1 MLGMNITFVT
11 RFFSILFAVLLMF
24 NDFAFAK
31 GNGRFSKN
39 SIVKF
44 ERMKSGQYIIDVKVN
59 ALGPFKFMIDTA
71 ATRSSIFESTGKKL
85 GLEIKNDN
93 DVLISGMTVSSY
105 RPTVNV
111 ETLQFSRFVFRDHK
125 IVILKNWKDSE
136 TKIDGILGLDVLND
150 LILQFSHEPK
160 QLRFHKK
167 FNAKKSKY
175 RRWDIIDLLANPY
188 LGEDY
193 GLLFVYTQI
202 GDVRIP
208 TMFDTGANFTT
219 LNWESVKGTTIE
231 KHKRRL
237 LDEWV
242 IQGAIGKFSPKSH
255 IKLDGLIIAGRKYKN
270 YSLVVM
276 DFDDL
281 PINNYGK
288 YPLVITG
295 VNLMSGQDFIL
306 DLKSRKLLI
315 KPQFELFD
323 PHNLVIRTRKL

>member
-1 MLGMNITFVT
+1 MLGMIITFFT
-11 RFFSILFAVLLMF
+11 RLFSIIFAMLLVSS
-24 NDFAFAK
+24 DFAFAK
-31 GNGRFSKN
+31 SSDRFDKN
-39 SIVKF
+39 AIVKF

-59 ALGPFKFMIDTA
+59 AKGPFKFMIDTA

-85 GLEIKNDN
+85 GLDIKNDSN
-93 DVLISGMTVSSY
+93 VLISGMTNSSY

-111 ETLQFSRFVFRDHK
+111 ETLQFSRYIFRDHK

-150 LILQFSHEPK
+150 LILQFSHERK
-160 QLRFHKK
+160 QLRFLKTL
-167 FNAKKSKY
+167 NSRKSKY
-175 RRWDIIDLLANPY
+175 RNWDAIDLHTNPY
-188 LGEDY
+188 PVQNY

-208 TMFDTGANFTT
+208 TMLDTGANFTT

-237 LDEWV
+237 REDWV

-255 IKLDGLIIAGRKYKN
+255 IKLDSLIIAGRKYKN

-281 PINNYGK
+281 PINEYGK

-315 KPQFELFD
+315 KPQYELLD
-323 PHNLVIRTRKL
+323 PHNLVIRIRKS